1 MRTPKIE
8 ALNKA
13 IVWLNNYIIK
23 YYENNDKLLENC
35 NPRIKLIINKI
46 SLLEIKPLDESPID
60 TNAWL
65 AGFTDADGSF
75 SININKRTNK
85 NSTRV
90 QLYYRLEINQNYHK
104 LDFDKNKVSYF
115 PIISKIG
122 LFLGVTVYSR
132 SRIINDKS
140 YYSFTVM
147 SSNKSSNSIVSNYF
161 YKYPLLSSK
170 LLDFKD
176 WAFILKLQN
185 TNKLTTSYLDRA
197 IEIRSDFNKTR
208 TTFMWD
214 HLKFNCY
221 ESCFSESNLK
231 KE

>member
-1 MRTPKIE
+1 MGPGPYER
-8 ALNKA
+8 NKQ
-13 IVWLNNYIIK
+13 K
-23 YYENNDKLLENC
+23 
-35 NPRIKLIINKI
+35 
-46 SLLEIKPLDESPID
+46 
-60 TNAWL
+60 
-65 AGFTDADGSF
+65 DGNF
-75 SININKRTNK
+75 SINIHKRTNK

-161 YKYPLLSSK
+161 L
-170 LLDFKD
+170 
-176 WAFILKLQN
+176 
-185 TNKLTTSYLDRA
+185 
-197 IEIRSDFNKTR
+197 
-208 TTFMWD
+208 
-214 HLKFNCY
+214 
-221 ESCFSESNLK
+221 
-231 KE
+231 